1 VSIKDKIRSSA
12 DMARE
17 SITVDEWDVTL
28 EVRSMSAR
36 QRAKFASSFDQ
47 GATTDRIETLW
58 RSVLTSCCFD
68 PETNE
73 LLFDDS
79 DMEWLLNE
87 KSGVV
92 VDRIVNACLEVSGL
106 KEKSVDEAGKVSSDS
121 PTNTD
126 APILNA
132 DSISS

>member
-1 VSIKDKIRSSA
+1 MSIKDKIRSSA

-17 SITVDEWDVTL
+17 SIIVDEWDVTL

-36 QRAKFASSFDQ
+36 QRARFASSFDQ
-47 GATTDRIETLW
+47 GETTDRIETLW

-68 PETNE
+68 PETGE
-73 LLFDDS
+73 LLFDNS

-106 KEKSVDEAGKVSSDS
+106 KEKSVDDAGKASLDS

-126 APILNA
+126 GLTPNA
-132 DSISS
+132 GSISS

>member
-36 QRAKFASSFDQ
+36 QRARFASSFDQ
-47 GATTDRIETLW
+47 GETTDRIETLW

-68 PETNE
+68 PETGE

-106 KEKSVDEAGKVSSDS
+106 KEKSVDDAGKASLVS
-121 PTNTD
+121 PTNADEST
-126 APILNA
+126 PNV